1 MRENIEGFQRYV
13 VNRYGS
19 GVYRHFRDTMISIWR
34 RLPLPITKKAS
45 SSRSLLFFIFFLLFF
60 FGAFLASRLLDT
72 TVTSLSEN
80 TPPKTILT
88 TRTTHVYS
96 HEPAKIPEKPQRK
109 IEIPLNCSSSNL
121 TRTCPTNY
129 YPTRFHLQDDQ
140 DCSSPAMCP
149 EYFRW
154 IHEDLRPWRETGI
167 TRDMVERAKRTAN
180 FRLVIVNGRAYIER
194 YGRAFQTRDI
204 FTQWGILQ
212 LLRRYPGKLPDLDL
226 MFDCV
231 DWPVVKSMD
240 YRGPNATSPPP
251 LFRYCGDDATLDIVF
266 PDWSFW
272 GWPEINIKPWE
283 GLLEDLKGGNKRKR
297 WMEREAYAYWKGNP
311 IVAATRMDLLKCNVS
326 DKHDWGAR
334 VYAQNWIQESQQGY
348 KQSDLASQCIHRY
361 KIYIEGS
368 AWSVSEKYIL
378 ACNSVTFVVKPHYYD
393 FFTRGLMPV
402 HHYWP
407 IRDNDKCRS
416 IKFAVDWG
424 NNHKQKA
431 QAIGKA
437 ASDFI
442 QEDLKMDYV
451 YDYMFHLLNEYAK
464 LMRYKPTV
472 PRKAIELCSEIMA
485 CHAEGLQKKFMMESM
500 VKGPATD
507 TCPCTMPPPYDPHA
521 LHSLL
526 RRKANS
532 ERQVELWEKK
542 FWENQTTDN

>member
-1 MRENIEGFQRYV
+1 MRENTQRLQRYIW
-13 VNRYGS
+13 YGS
-19 GVYRHFRDTMISIWR
+19 SLYGHLRDTIW
-34 RLPLPITKKAS
+34 LPFFNTKKLP
-45 SSRSLLFFIFFLLFF
+45 SRSALLISFFLLFF
-60 FGAFLASRLLDT
+60 LGAFTTTRLLDT
-72 TVTSLSEN
+72 ATLPLIAGSGT
-80 TPPKTILT
+80 TPPKTIAT
-88 TRTTHVYS
+88 TRTTHVY
-96 HEPAKIPEKPQRK
+96 PDKMPKKPRTK
-109 IEIPLNCSSSNL
+109 IEVPLNCSSGDL
-121 TRTCPTNY
+121 TRKCPANY
-129 YPTRFHLQDDQ
+129 YPTKFHLEDDHNGQ
-140 DCSSPAMCP
+140 SSATCP
-149 EYFRW
+149 DYFRW

-167 TRDMVERAKRTAN
+167 TRDMVERAQKTAN
-180 FRLVIVNGRAYIER
+180 FRLVIVDGRAHVQSYR
-194 YGRAFQTRDI
+194 RAFQSRGV

-212 LLRRYPGKLPDLDL
+212 LLRRYPGKIPDLDL

-231 DWPVVKSMD
+231 DWPVVKSSD
-240 YRGPNATSPPP
+240 YSGPNATAPPP
-251 LFRYCGDDATLDIVF
+251 LFRYCRDDATLDIVF

-283 GLLEDLKGGNKRKR
+283 GLLEELKQGNKRKT

-311 IVAATRMDLLKCNVS
+311 RVAATRMNLLKCNIS

-334 VYAQNWIQESQQGY
+334 VFAQDWIRESQEGY

-378 ACNSVTFVVKPHYYD
+378 ACDSVTLVVKPRYFD
-393 FFTRGLMPV
+393 FFTRSLMPV

-407 IRDNDKCRS
+407 VRDDDKCRS

-424 NNHKQKA
+424 NSHKQKA

-451 YDYMFHLLNEYAK
+451 YDYMFHLLNEYSK

-472 PRKAIELCSEIMA
+472 PRKAIELCSETIA
-485 CHAEGLQKKFMMESM
+485 CPSKGLHKKFMTESM
-500 VKGPATD
+500 VKGPID
-507 TCPCTMPPPYDPHA
+507 TRPCSMPPPYDPLT

-532 ERQVELWEKK
+532 IRQVELWEKK
-542 FWENQTTDN
+542 YWENQTTHN